1 MRGSVGLYLW
11 RDAGQMS
18 ENVKIEKVCPKCGGA
33 VAISRKGAEGSFVHV
48 SKLNIKWCSC
58 GGGLVE

>member
-1 MRGSVGLYLW
+1 
-11 RDAGQMS
+11 MS